1 MQASS
6 IIRHIVK
13 TSTLAK
19 QLGDYVGM
27 YPLPKPTSQ
36 LNLDYLYDLSH
47 RLRVIDKLTQHLA
60 NFVITKIFPFDR
72 RIVYCSPMQTYI
84 SNSVWNM
91 RPVLLVLLHFFERY
105 RDELVHY
112 ATKRISCGEFAGFV
126 PCCGYEESEIIRKY
140 DDPVQ
145 LWRAYN
151 MYRLLGLAL
160 ARKLR
165 LPSYV
170 GRLESTL
177 RGWGRKPATEESL
190 VQLILLGGF
199 KGINNVLD
207 SRSYRARLKTVQ
219 KYLPRMLLLAEQT
232 LATRQLFP
240 CHVREGVSRLR
251 KKTEPANDDSAYPRV
266 VLTVRDL
273 GFPGPCPALRKISCS
288 VMPQLDIHTA
298 LEVSRFLPAYGDMW
312 RTAAERRMVELGVI
326 QSNEDLP
333 ALLYFLIPFLLGDID
348 SDVSENAGG

>member
-1 MQASS
+1 
-6 IIRHIVK
+6 
-13 TSTLAK
+13 
-19 QLGDYVGM
+19 M
-27 YPLPKPTSQ
+27 YPLPKSTSQ

-47 RLRVIDKLTQHLA
+47 RLHVVDKLTQHLA
-60 NFVITKIFPFDR
+60 NFIITKIFPFDR

-84 SNSVWNM
+84 DNSVWNM

-105 RDELVHY
+105 RAELVHY

-126 PCCGYEESEIIRKY
+126 PCCGYEESEIIRRY
-140 DDPVQ
+140 DDPAQ

-151 MYRLLGLAL
+151 MYRLLDLVL
-160 ARKLR
+160 ARKLW

-177 RGWGRKPATEESL
+177 RGWGSKPATEESL

-219 KYLPRMLLLAEQT
+219 KYLPRMPLPAEQT
-232 LATRQLFP
+232 ITTRQLFP
-240 CHVREGVSRLR
+240 CHVRDRVSRLR
-251 KKTEPANDDSAYPRV
+251 GKTKPANDSAYPRV
-266 VLTVRDL
+266 VQTVRDL
-273 GFPGPCPALRKISCS
+273 GFPGPCSALRKISCS
-288 VMPQLDIHTA
+288 VLPQLDIHTA
-298 LEVSRFLPAYGDMW
+298 FEVSRFLPTYDDMW
-312 RTAAERRMVELGVI
+312 RTAAERRMVELGLI

-333 ALLYFLIPFLLGDID
+333 GLLNFLVPFLLGDSN
-348 SDVSENAGG
+348 SDVSENVGG